1 MSRRAVVHQ
10 TCVAVH
16 LVHAKTLGILA
27 PGQGTGAS
35 WMADDVAALIEA
47 ANDGDASALQALFAY
62 VYGELKTIARKQLAQ
77 SNTPTLN
84 TTALVHEVYLKL
96 SRPEGRNLQGRL
108 HFFALA
114 AKAMRQIVM
123 DHVRARTT
131 GKRGGNELDLV
142 DLEDAFEVADGKLSP
157 DDLLIV
163 DRALSQ
169 LEQEEPELADLVEL
183 RFFGG
188 LALPEIAL
196 LRDVSERT
204 LSRDWRRAKAQLYVQ
219 LHPDA

>member
-1 MSRRAVVHQ
+1 M
-10 TCVAVH
+10 
-16 LVHAKTLGILA
+16 G
-27 PGQGTGAS
+27 
-35 WMADDVAALIEA
+35 DDVAALIEA
-47 ANDGDASALQALFAY
+47 ANGGDASALQALFAY

-77 SNTPTLN
+77 SGTPTLN
-84 TTALVHEVYLKL
+84 TTALVHEAYLKL
-96 SRPEGRNLQGRL
+96 SRPEGRNLHGRV

-123 DHVRARTT
+123 DHVRARLT
-131 GKRGGNELDLV
+131 GKRGGDQLDLV
-142 DLEDAFEVADGKLSP
+142 DLDAAFEVADGKLSP

-169 LEQEEPELADLVEL
+169 LEQDEPELADLVEL

>member
-1 MSRRAVVHQ
+1 
-10 TCVAVH
+10 
-16 LVHAKTLGILA
+16 
-27 PGQGTGAS
+27 
-35 WMADDVAALIEA
+35 MADDVVALIEA
-47 ANDGDASALQALFAY
+47 ANGGDASALQSLFVY
-62 VYGELKTIARKQLAQ
+62 VYGELKTIARKQLAH
-77 SNTPTLN
+77 SGTPTLN
-84 TTALVHEVYLKL
+84 TTALVHEAYLKL
-96 SRPEGRNLQGRL
+96 SHPDGRNLHGRV

-123 DHVRARTT
+123 DHVRARLT
-131 GKRGGNELDLV
+131 GKRGGEALDLV
-142 DLEDAFEVADGKLSP
+142 HLDDAFEVADGKLSL

-163 DRALSQ
+163 DRALCE
-169 LEQEEPELADLVEL
+169 LAREEPELADLVEL

>member
-1 MSRRAVVHQ
+1 MVDH
-10 TCVAVH
+10 VA
-16 LVHAKTLGILA
+16 
-27 PGQGTGAS
+27 S
-35 WMADDVAALIEA
+35 LIEA
-47 ANDGDASALQALFAY
+47 ANDGDPRALQALFTC
-62 VYGELKTIARKQLAQ
+62 VYGELKILASKQLIR
-77 SNTPTLN
+77 SSSPTLN
-84 TTALVHEVYLKL
+84 TTALVHETWLKL
-96 SRPEGRNLQGRL
+96 SGPEGRSLQGRL

-123 DHVRARTT
+123 DHARRRIA
-131 GKRGGNELDLV
+131 GKRGGGDLDFVNL
-142 DLEDAFEVADGKLSP
+142 DDAFDVADGKLAP
-157 DDLLIV
+157 DDLVVI
-163 DRALSQ
+163 DRALT
-169 LEQEEPELADLVEL
+169 LLAEDEPELADLVEL

>member
-1 MSRRAVVHQ
+1 
-10 TCVAVH
+10 
-16 LVHAKTLGILA
+16 
-27 PGQGTGAS
+27 
-35 WMADDVAALIEA
+35 MADDVAALIEA
-47 ANDGDASALQALFAY
+47 ANGGDASALQALFAY

-84 TTALVHEVYLKL
+84 TTALVHEAYLKL
-96 SRPEGRNLQGRL
+96 SRPEGRNLQGRV

-123 DHVRARTT
+123 DHVRARLT
-131 GKRGGNELDLV
+131 GKRGGDELDFV
-142 DLEDAFEVADGKLSP
+142 DLEAAFEVADGKLSP
-157 DDLLIV
+157 DDLLVV

-169 LEQEEPELADLVEL
+169 LEQDEPELADLVEL

>member
-1 MSRRAVVHQ
+1 
-10 TCVAVH
+10 
-16 LVHAKTLGILA
+16 
-27 PGQGTGAS
+27 
-35 WMADDVAALIEA
+35 MADDVASLIEA
-47 ANDGDASALQALFAY
+47 ANAGDATALQALFTY
-62 VYGELKTIARKQLAQ
+62 VYGELKTLARKQLAN

-84 TTALVHEVYLKL
+84 TTALVHEAYLKL
-96 SRPEGRNLQGRL
+96 SRPEGRNLQGRV

-123 DHVRARTT
+123 DHVRARLT
-131 GKRGGNELDLV
+131 GKRGGEQLDLV
-142 DLEDAFEVADGKLSP
+142 DLEAAFDVADGKLSP
-157 DDLLIV
+157 DDLLVV
-163 DRALSQ
+163 DRALTA
-169 LEQEEPELADLVEL
+169 LGEDEPELADLVEL

-188 LALPEIAL
+188 LALPEIAV

>member
-1 MSRRAVVHQ
+1 MV
-10 TCVAVH
+10 
-16 LVHAKTLGILA
+16 
-27 PGQGTGAS
+27 
-35 WMADDVAALIEA
+35 DDVTSLIDAAK
-47 ANDGDASALQALFAY
+47 DGDAHALQTLFAY
-62 VYGELKTIARKQLAQ
+62 VYGELKILARKQLAR

-84 TTALVHEVYLKL
+84 TTGLVHEAYLKL
-96 SRPEGRNLQGRL
+96 SRPDGRSLHGRV

-123 DHVRARTT
+123 DHARARLT
-131 GKRGGNELDLV
+131 GKRGGEQLDFV
-142 DLEDAFEVADGKLSP
+142 DLDDAFDVADGKLSP

-163 DRALSQ
+163 DQALTA
-169 LEQEEPELADLVEL
+169 LEQDEPELADLVEL

>member
-1 MSRRAVVHQ
+1 
-10 TCVAVH
+10 
-16 LVHAKTLGILA
+16 
-27 PGQGTGAS
+27 
-35 WMADDVAALIEA
+35 MADDVAALIEA

-142 DLEDAFEVADGKLSP
+142 DLDDAFEVADGKLSP

>member
-1 MSRRAVVHQ
+1 
-10 TCVAVH
+10 
-16 LVHAKTLGILA
+16 
-27 PGQGTGAS
+27 
-35 WMADDVAALIEA
+35 MADPVASLIEA
-47 ANDGDASALQALFAY
+47 ANGGDARALKGLFSH
-62 VYGELKTIARKQLAQ
+62 VYGELKVIARKQLVS
-77 SNTPTLN
+77 SNASTLN
-84 TTALVHEVYLKL
+84 TTALVHEAYLKL
-96 SRPEGRNLQGRL
+96 WHPEGRALQGRV

-204 LSRDWRRAKAQLYVQ
+204 LSRDWRRAKAQLYIQ

>member
-1 MSRRAVVHQ
+1 
-10 TCVAVH
+10 
-16 LVHAKTLGILA
+16 
-27 PGQGTGAS
+27 
-35 WMADDVAALIEA
+35 MADDVASLIEA
-47 ANDGDASALQALFAY
+47 ANGGDATALQALFAY
-62 VYGELKTIARKQLAQ
+62 VYGELKTLARKQLAN

-84 TTALVHEVYLKL
+84 TTALVHEAYLKL
-96 SRPEGRNLQGRL
+96 SHPEGRNLHGRV

-123 DHVRARTT
+123 DHVRARMA
-131 GKRGGNELDLV
+131 GKRGGDDFDFV
-142 DLEDAFEVADGKLSP
+142 DLEAAFDVADGKLSP
-157 DDLLIV
+157 DDLLVV

-169 LEQEEPELADLVEL
+169 LEQDEPELADLVEL

>member
-1 MSRRAVVHQ
+1 
-10 TCVAVH
+10 
-16 LVHAKTLGILA
+16 
-27 PGQGTGAS
+27 
-35 WMADDVAALIEA
+35 MADDVAALIEA

-62 VYGELKTIARKQLAQ
+62 VYGELKIIARKQLAQ
-77 SNTPTLN
+77 SNAPTLN

-123 DHVRARTT
+123 DHVRAKTT

-142 DLEDAFEVADGKLSP
+142 DLDDAFEVADGKLSP

>member
-1 MSRRAVVHQ
+1 MTDS
-10 TCVAVH
+10 VA
-16 LVHAKTLGILA
+16 
-27 PGQGTGAS
+27 S
-35 WMADDVAALIEA
+35 LIEA
-47 ANDGDASALQALFAY
+47 ANGGDARALEGLFSQ
-62 VYGELKTIARKQLAQ
+62 VYGELKRIARRQLVS
-77 SNTPTLN
+77 SNAPTLN
-84 TTALVHEVYLKL
+84 TTALVHETYLKL
-96 SRPEGRNLQGRL
+96 WHPEGRALQGRV

-123 DHVRARTT
+123 DHARRRLT
-131 GKRGGNELDLV
+131 GKRGGGELDLV
-142 DLEDAFEVADGKLSP
+142 DLEDAFDVADGKLSP
-157 DDLLIV
+157 DDLVVI
-163 DRALSQ
+163 DRALTL
-169 LEQEEPELADLVEL
+169 LEKDEPELADLVEL

>member
-1 MSRRAVVHQ
+1 
-10 TCVAVH
+10 
-16 LVHAKTLGILA
+16 
-27 PGQGTGAS
+27 
-35 WMADDVAALIEA
+35 MADDVAALIEA
-47 ANDGDASALQALFAY
+47 ANEGDASALQALFAY
-62 VYGELKTIARKQLAQ
+62 VYGELKIIARKQLAQ
-77 SNTPTLN
+77 SNAPTLN

>member
-1 MSRRAVVHQ
+1 
-10 TCVAVH
+10 
-16 LVHAKTLGILA
+16 
-27 PGQGTGAS
+27 
-35 WMADDVAALIEA
+35 
-47 ANDGDASALQALFAY
+47 
-62 VYGELKTIARKQLAQ
+62 
-77 SNTPTLN
+77 
-84 TTALVHEVYLKL
+84 
-96 SRPEGRNLQGRL
+96 
-108 HFFALA
+108 
-114 AKAMRQIVM
+114 MRQIVM
-123 DHVRARTT
+123 DHARARLT
-131 GKRGGNELDLV
+131 GKRGGEQLDFV
-142 DLEDAFEVADGKLSP
+142 DLDDAFDVADGKLSP

-163 DRALSQ
+163 DQALTA

>member
-1 MSRRAVVHQ
+1 MVDH
-10 TCVAVH
+10 VA
-16 LVHAKTLGILA
+16 
-27 PGQGTGAS
+27 S
-35 WMADDVAALIEA
+35 LIEA
-47 ANDGDASALQALFAY
+47 ANDGDPRALQALFTY
-62 VYGELKTIARKQLAQ
+62 VYGELKILARKQLAR
-77 SNTPTLN
+77 SGSATLN
-84 TTALVHEVYLKL
+84 TTALVHEAYLKL
-96 SRPEGRNLQGRL
+96 SGPEGRSLHGRV

-123 DHVRARTT
+123 DHARARLT
-131 GKRGGNELDLV
+131 GKRGGGELDFV
-142 DLEDAFEVADGKLSP
+142 DLEDAFDVADGKLSP
-157 DDLLIV
+157 DDLVVI
-163 DRALSQ
+163 DRALT
-169 LEQEEPELADLVEL
+169 LLAEDEPELADLVEL

>member
-1 MSRRAVVHQ
+1 
-10 TCVAVH
+10 
-16 LVHAKTLGILA
+16 
-27 PGQGTGAS
+27 
-35 WMADDVAALIEA
+35 MADDVAALIEA
-47 ANDGDASALQALFAY
+47 ANGGDATALQALFAY
-62 VYGELKTIARKQLAQ
+62 VYGELKTLARKQLAN

-84 TTALVHEVYLKL
+84 TTALVHEAYLKL
-96 SRPEGRNLQGRL
+96 SRPDGRSLHGRV

-123 DHVRARTT
+123 DHVRAKLT
-131 GKRGGNELDLV
+131 GKRGGEQLDLV
-142 DLEDAFEVADGKLSP
+142 DLDDAFEVADGKLSP
-157 DDLLIV
+157 DDLLVV
-163 DRALSQ
+163 DRALTQ
-169 LEQEEPELADLVEL
+169 LEKDEPELADLVEL

>member
-1 MSRRAVVHQ
+1 
-10 TCVAVH
+10 
-16 LVHAKTLGILA
+16 
-27 PGQGTGAS
+27 
-35 WMADDVAALIEA
+35 MADDVAALIEA
-47 ANDGDASALQALFAY
+47 ANDGDASALQSLFAY

-123 DHVRARTT
+123 DHVRARMT
-131 GKRGGNELDLV
+131 GKRGGSDLDLV

-157 DDLLIV
+157 DDLLVV